1 MSAQTTTGA
10 AGPEAVPPTLTYF
23 QLFMRF
29 LKFGFLAWGGPVA
42 QVAMLRRE
50 LVNEERWISS
60 ERFNRLLAVMQVL
73 PGPEAHELCVHL
85 GMRAKGRLGGVL
97 AGLAFML
104 PGFLLMLALSW
115 LYFRMDIAGTAL
127 GAAFLGVQAAVIA
140 LIVRAVHRIGEHIL
154 VDRWLWAIA
163 IVAALASTAGVAFWI
178 TLPAAGG
185 VYALWMLKRGRLAL
199 LVAAGAVALAAAM
212 ALWAPRAQP
221 LVEAVVQGEASLLLI
236 FVAGLKAGLLT
247 FGGAYTAIPFI
258 RNDAVGRGWIT
269 DGQFLDGLALS
280 GVLPAPLIIF
290 ATFVGYV
297 AGGPLGA
304 LVMTAGVFLP
314 AFAFSLIFYDRLE
327 AVLEVK
333 EMHAFL
339 DGVAAGVVGLIAA
352 TTVDLAFVTAARVP
366 SLAVAVSIFVAAL
379 AFLYAWKN
387 KLNIAVAIIGAGVAG
402 WLLMPSGA

>member
-163 IVAALASTAGVAFWI
+163 IVAALASAAGVAFWI

-185 VYALWMLKRGRLAL
+185 AE
-199 LVAAGAVALAAAM
+199 
-212 ALWAPRAQP
+212 PN
-221 LVEAVVQGEASLLLI
+221 LI
-236 FVAGLKAGLLT
+236 GQ
-247 FGGAYTAIPFI
+247 FGTWGAYTAMP
-258 RNDAVGRGWIT
+258 NGKKVCVAGSPSW
-269 DGQFLDGLALS
+269 S
-280 GVLPAPLIIF
+280 LPARWRWPPRWRSGRR
-290 ATFVGYV
+290 AHSRWWRRSSR
-297 AGGPLGA
+297 A
-304 LVMTAGVFLP
+304 
-314 AFAFSLIFYDRLE
+314 RLRCCSSSSP
-327 AVLEVK
+327 
-333 EMHAFL
+333 
-339 DGVAAGVVGLIAA
+339 G
-352 TTVDLAFVTAARVP
+352 
-366 SLAVAVSIFVAAL
+366 
-379 AFLYAWKN
+379 
-387 KLNIAVAIIGAGVAG
+387 
-402 WLLMPSGA
+402 